1 MESTVVSKSAQSW
14 GYFSIVLL
22 ERKTGK
28 QNSPALQHHK
38 YVLARFVFNKEE
50 IKLGRIFLYAIQNQ
64 TIPFTEG
71 LL

>member
-1 MESTVVSKSAQSW
+1 VFRSAKSW
-14 GYFSIVLL
+14 GYFSIILL

-28 QNSPALQHHK
+28 QNNTALQHCK
-38 YVLARFVFNKEE
+38 YVFACFVINKEK

-71 LL
+71 WL